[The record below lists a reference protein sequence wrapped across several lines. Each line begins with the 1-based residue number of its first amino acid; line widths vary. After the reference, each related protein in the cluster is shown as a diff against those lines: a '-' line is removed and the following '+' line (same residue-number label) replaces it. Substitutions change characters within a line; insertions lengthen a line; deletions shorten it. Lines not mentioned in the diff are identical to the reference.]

1 MRRFARHL
9 IDISDLGNGRNVV
22 TSAAFPVTDTLRP
35 HLKLLM
41 GSGGTRQL
49 LARAIALATVEVSW
63 LQAVSVTDR
72 GELEGLD
79 QIRSLI
85 DPVEFLEGRVIL
97 LAQLLGLLV
106 TFIGP
111 TLTSRMVGEFWPQ
124 IPFRDRNFGEDNQ
137 NEKAN

>member
-1 MRRFARHL
+1 
-9 IDISDLGNGRNVV
+9 
-22 TSAAFPVTDTLRP
+22 
-35 HLKLLM
+35 M
-41 GSGGTRQL
+41 GTGGTRQL
-49 LARAIALATVEVSW
+49 LARAITLATVEVSW
-63 LQAVSVTDR
+63 LHSVRVTER

-79 QIRSLI
+79 QIRSFI

-106 TFIGP
+106 AFIGP

-137 NEKAN
+137 NEEAS

>member
-9 IDISDLGNGRNVV
+9 IDINALENSGNRGRG
-22 TSAAFPVTDTLRP
+22 AAFPITDALSP
-35 HLKLLM
+35 HLKMLM
-41 GSGGTRQL
+41 GTAGTRQL

-63 LQAVSVTDR
+63 LHAVRVNEK

-85 DPVEFLEGRVIL
+85 DPAEFLEGRVIL

-111 TLTSRMVGEFWPQ
+111 TLTSRMVGELWPQ
-124 IPFRDRNFGEDNQ
+124 IPFRDRDFAEDNQ
-137 NEKAN
+137 NEKAS

>member
-9 IDISDLGNGRNVV
+9 IDISTLENSGNIG
-22 TSAAFPVTDTLRP
+22 SKSAFPVTDTLRP
-35 HLKLLM
+35 QLKLLM
-41 GSGGTRQL
+41 GTGGTRQL
-49 LARAIALATVEVSW
+49 LARAITLATVEVSW
-63 LQAVSVTDR
+63 LHSLRVTER

-85 DPVEFLEGRVIL
+85 DPAEFLEGRVIL

-106 TFIGP
+106 AFIGP
-111 TLTSRMVGEFWPQ
+111 TLTSRMVGELWPQ

-137 NEKAN
+137 K